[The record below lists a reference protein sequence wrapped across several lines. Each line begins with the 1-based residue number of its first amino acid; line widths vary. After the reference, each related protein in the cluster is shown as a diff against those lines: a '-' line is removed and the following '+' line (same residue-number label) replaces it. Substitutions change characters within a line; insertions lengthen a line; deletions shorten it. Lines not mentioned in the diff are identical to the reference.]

1 MLPLTPATGLGIL
14 NYSFEVK
21 TVHQQKPTVFTV
33 TLLATLSTQVLRAE
47 GEAGDWWGGGS
58 NIPLEAST

>member
-1 MLPLTPATGLGIL
+1 MLPLTPATGLGTL
-14 NYSFEVK
+14 NHSFEVK

-47 GEAGDWWGGGS
+47 GEAGGGGGGS